1 MLKFSLTLS
10 FCISFLMMFKYF
22 ENTGT
27 HGFSSSKHS
36 ILVSKKGRN
45 LIPNRRDSLHW
56 PAGFTISRFTGPDL
70 TPSPACL
77 AVAATG
83 EVFVGVDMIGSL
95 GKTPGKG
102 SIIKLYDTDNDG
114 KIDKHTVFTMVDNPR
129 GIISLGDQVFVLHT
143 VFSKETGKASGMD

>member
-102 SIIKLYDTDNDG
+102 MIVKLVDCNNDG
-114 KIDKHTVFTMVDNPR
+114 IIDSHTEYAAVDNPR
-129 GIISLGDQVFVLHT
+129 GIISLGDRLFVLHT
-143 VFSKETGKASGMD
+143 MFADSVATGMDL